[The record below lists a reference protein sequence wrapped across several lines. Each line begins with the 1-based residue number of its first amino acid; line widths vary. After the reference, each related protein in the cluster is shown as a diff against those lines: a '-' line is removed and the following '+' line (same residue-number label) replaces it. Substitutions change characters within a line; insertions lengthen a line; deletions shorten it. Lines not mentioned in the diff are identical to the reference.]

1 MRGSGFR
8 IMHALV
14 CSSDGMVVG
23 ALSRALDGAG
33 HRVTVCETGLELLG
47 AVRIVAADL
56 LILDLEAPGLN
67 GLLLVSAV
75 KELAPG
81 LPIVAVSTRGEI
93 RDARALSQ
101 RGVTCYTMAATPNG
115 PAPPML
121 AELAQMGAGGAA
133 LGTRPAG

>member
-1 MRGSGFR
+1 
-8 IMHALV
+8 
-14 CSSDGMVVG
+14 MVVG